1 MIKRLRFKIV
11 FALIVSA
18 VPLFA
23 QEKIDYEQHW
33 LKNYAVAQDSSIK
46 SKKPILI
53 SFSGSDWCKPCIK
66 LRSQILDTREFMDFA
81 ASSFVLVHADFPYN
95 SPISKEQR
103 KHNEALA
110 DKFNK
115 EGSFPKIVIVNAQGN
130 ILYSCGYID
139 CTPTEYIELIKK
151 KIQ

>member
-1 MIKRLRFKIV
+1 MIKSLRFILV
-11 FALIVSA
+11 FVFVVCA

-23 QEKIDYEQHW
+23 QEKTDYEPYW
-33 LKNYAVAQDSSIK
+33 LKNYAAAQDSSLK
-46 SKKPILI
+46 CKKPILI

-66 LRSQILDTREFMDFA
+66 LRTQILDTPEFMDFA
-81 ASSFVLVHADFPYN
+81 TSSFVLVHADFPFK

-115 EGSFPKIVIVNAQGN
+115 EGSFPKIVIVNAEGN

-139 CTPTEYIELIKK
+139 CSPAAFIQLIKNK
-151 KIQ
+151 LQ